1 MGKKIYDWSLISE
14 DYNSGLG
21 YRDLHRKYGIS
32 AGAISKAKTRGDI
45 SPRTISEGLK
55 IKYKNNPKELLDF
68 GTHRV
73 CKCCNQNKEI
83 KNVKS
88 YY

>member
-1 MGKKIYDWSLISE
+1 MGKKIYDWYLISE

-45 SPRTISEGLK
+45 SPRTIS
-55 IKYKNNPKELLDF
+55 
-68 GTHRV
+68 
-73 CKCCNQNKEI
+73 
-83 KNVKS
+83 
-88 YY
+88 